1 MPAVAYTAGMDVTW
15 RPVRDDKVARSQL
28 PASAFAFPAERKE
41 PLTDAE
47 HVRGAVARF
56 GKVVGVTDRDRA
68 QAFANIRAAAH
79 YYGVAVR
86 ASSWHD
92 LVG

>member
-1 MPAVAYTAGMDVTW
+1 MDVTW

-28 PASAFAFPAERKE
+28 PSRAFAFPAERKE

-47 HVRGAVARF
+47 HVRSAVARF
-56 GKVVGVTDRDRA
+56 GTVEGVSDRERA
-68 QAFANIRAAAH
+68 QAFANIRAAAR
-79 YYGVAVR
+79 YYGVVVR
-86 ASSWHD
+86 AASWRD